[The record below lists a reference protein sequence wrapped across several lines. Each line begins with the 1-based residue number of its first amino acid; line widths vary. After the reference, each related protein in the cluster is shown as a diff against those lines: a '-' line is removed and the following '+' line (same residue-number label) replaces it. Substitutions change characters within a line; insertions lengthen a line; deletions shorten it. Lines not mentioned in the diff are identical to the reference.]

1 MRLMRKPIRHWALGL
16 ALWLAA
22 SVIGSVVV
30 ARNEISRMRDAFDTD
45 ARIAH
50 RLLSQRAV
58 QHDAVLATL
67 ALLQPPDSASP
78 AERRLPSVYPQILGV
93 ERRSRGQVWPDPRMQ
108 AAEAASKDQRRAVLA
123 HTDLPNAR
131 YQLVL
136 AGEPASFALQMDL
149 RAMVPWNEWPMARET
164 SAVRVTLEHEG
175 SSFVVQPG
183 RMREGGWRF
192 DFHKHLAAD
201 SQPFDMVATRQV
213 GWAELPWGAM
223 ALWTLAAGTVAAG
236 LMALLRQRVA
246 RQRAEELL
254 RLGQVGRLNALGELA
269 AGMAHELNQ
278 PLTAVLANSQAA
290 RRLLDDDPPDVATA
304 RTAMGQ
310 AAEQARRAAD
320 VVGRLRR
327 AVERPDISA
336 RTQPLGLA
344 QAVQNVLYLLEPEL
358 NRSLVAP
365 HIIEHEP
372 NATVQAEPVAVEQII
387 YNLLTNALHALQ
399 QVPAGERELAVEISR
414 DANAGVITVS
424 DSGPGIPADVLPR
437 LFEPFFSTRGE
448 GLGLGLSLCE
458 SLAQGMGGGVTASQ
472 RHPRGAKFR
481 LTLPLA
487 ISSMP
492 A

>member
-1 MRLMRKPIRHWALGL
+1 MRLMRKPVRHVALGL
-16 ALWLAA
+16 AFWLAV
-22 SVIGSVVV
+22 SVIGSVVM
-30 ARNEISRMRDAFDTD
+30 ARNELSRVRDAFDTD

-67 ALLQPPDSASP
+67 ALLQPSDSASP

-93 ERRSRGQVWPDPRMQ
+93 ERRNRGETWPDPRMQ
-108 AAEAASKDQRRAVLA
+108 AAEAASQRQRRAVLA
-123 HTDLPNAR
+123 HADLPSAR
-131 YQLVL
+131 YLLVL

-164 SAVRVTLEHEG
+164 SAVRVALEHEG
-175 SSFVVQPG
+175 ASFVIQPG
-183 RMREGGWRF
+183 RMQQGGWRF
-192 DFHKHLAAD
+192 HFHKHLAAD
-201 SQPFDMVATRQV
+201 SQPFDMVATREV

-223 ALWTLAAGTVAAG
+223 ALWTLGAAAVAAG

-290 RRLLDDDPPDVATA
+290 RRLLDDTPPDVATA
-304 RTAMGQ
+304 RTAMGH
-310 AAEQARRAAD
+310 AAEQARRAAE

-336 RTQPLGLA
+336 RTEPLGLR

-358 NRSLVAP
+358 NHSAVSP
-365 HIIEHEP
+365 KIIEHMP
-372 NATVQAEPVAVEQII
+372 NATVLAEPVAVEQII

-399 QVPAGERELAVEISR
+399 QVPAGERELTVDISSE
-414 DANAGVITVS
+414 ANAGVIKVS
-424 DSGPGIPADVLPR
+424 DSGHGIPDDVLPR
-437 LFEPFFSTRGE
+437 LFEPFFSTRGD

-458 SLAQGMGGGVTASQ
+458 SLAQGMGGDVSAAQ
-472 RHPRGAKFR
+472 RHPKGATFR

-487 ISSMP
+487 LSATP

>member
-1 MRLMRKPIRHWALGL
+1 MRLMRKPIRHRTLGL
-16 ALWLAA
+16 AFWLAVSA
-22 SVIGSVVV
+22 VGSVVM
-30 ARNEISRMRDAFDTD
+30 ARNELSRMRDAFDTD

-67 ALLQPPDSASP
+67 TLLQPPDSTSP

-93 ERRSRGQVWPDPRMQ
+93 ERRNRGEAWPDPRMQ
-108 AAEAASKDQRRAVLA
+108 AAEAVSRAQRRAALA

-164 SAVRVTLEHEG
+164 SAVRVALEHEG
-175 SSFVVQPG
+175 ASFVVQPG
-183 RMREGGWRF
+183 RTGEGGWRF

-213 GWAELPWGAM
+213 GWTELPWGAM
-223 ALWTLAAGTVAAG
+223 ALWTLGAGAVAAG

-246 RQRAEELL
+246 RRRAEELL

-290 RRLLDDDPPDVATA
+290 RRLLDENPPDVDTA

-327 AVERPDISA
+327 VVERPDISA
-336 RTQPLGLA
+336 RTQPLGLT
-344 QAVQNVLYLLEPEL
+344 QAVQNVFYLLEPEL
-358 NRSLVAP
+358 NRSDVAP
-365 HIIEHEP
+365 QVVEHAP
-372 NATVQAEPVAVEQII
+372 AVMVLAEPVAVEQII

-399 QVPAGERELAVEISR
+399 QVPAGERALTVEISR
-414 DANAGVITVS
+414 EAKTGVISVS
-424 DSGPGIPADVLPR
+424 DSGHGIPADVLPH
-437 LFEPFFSTRGE
+437 LFEPFFSTRHE

-458 SLAQGMGGGVTASQ
+458 SLAQGMGGEVSASH
-472 RHPRGAKFR
+472 REPRGAKFR

-487 ISSMP
+487 I